1 MAIPREE
8 ASLGRRR
15 KTGPGCAAS
24 SSRGTRAELAGYMD
38 RTYWLHSDT
47 NVQRDE
53 GPSQPVSWTL
63 MGMYKNCD
71 HSGSTHMHTLR
82 AGFAPCFW
90 VYIRPVLLSRLYA
103 YHQCHPPPHLVPR
116 LPIPATSD
124 TCRAYVGDARAL
136 VRVCARA
143 ERAHASVVGGVSMCV
158 CVCARVYVHCVSVCV
173 CVCVCVC
180 ARARV
185 VRVCARFRTCV
196 CWVKREPPLHEGR
209 MWLGAHRDLVRP
221 RVGHISARPRSP

>member
-1 MAIPREE
+1 MLLPPVRTRHREVAMAIPREE

-124 TCRAYVGDARAL
+124 TRRAYVGDARAP
-136 VRVCARA
+136 VRVCARSA
-143 ERAHASVVGGVSMCV
+143 RMQAWWVVCLCACV
-158 CVCARVYVHCVSVCV
+158 Y
-173 CVCVCVC
+173 
-180 ARARV
+180 
-185 VRVCARFRTCV
+185 VRVCMYTV
-196 CWVKREPPLHEGR
+196 
-209 MWLGAHRDLVRP
+209 
-221 RVGHISARPRSP
+221 